1 MARPF
6 SFADVRQSGSFCGVP
21 RPILRYSLMAC
32 LLAATVFGAWSW
44 FRPYAWEPEAAARGE
59 ILETLVTR
67 DQSFFWVNVH
77 LKVTPGLTHD
87 LQKNV
92 YLKTSQGVQL
102 EPADTTLVGKDGQP
116 ISEIWLKFWLESSQM
131 EGPLTLHL
139 NDGKLSI
146 KSSRGIPDLGDSNYR
161 NFVTNHW

>member
-1 MARPF
+1 
-6 SFADVRQSGSFCGVP
+6 
-21 RPILRYSLMAC
+21 
-32 LLAATVFGAWSW
+32 
-44 FRPYAWEPEAAARGE
+44 
-59 ILETLVTR
+59 LETLVTR

-77 LKVTPGLTHD
+77 LKINPGMTHD

-92 YLKTSQGVQL
+92 YLETARGVQL

-116 ISEIWLKFWLESSQM
+116 ISEIWFKFWLESSQL
-131 EGPLTLHL
+131 EGPLILHL

-146 KSSRGIPDLGDSNYR
+146 KSNSGIPDLGNSDYR